1 MRRSVP
7 YFFLVPYFGIFALF
21 LAWPLIHS
29 VYLSLLNTRVHPWS
43 FQPVANWGRL
53 FGDPAFLNA
62 LQNTLL
68 ILVVQVPLMLILA
81 MVLALMLNV
90 PTLRLR
96 GLYRFA
102 FFCPVVVGEVA
113 YSVTFRLLFNT
124 EFGAINAAL
133 VSLGFGRIDW
143 LYSAGSA
150 FAVVVIAI
158 TWKWAGYNALILLAG
173 LQSIPSE
180 LYEAAEIDGANG
192 WQKFWRITLPLVQ
205 PVLLF
210 CLVLSVIGTLQLF
223 AEPFLITRGG
233 PGNATTTLGVYLY
246 RQGFETFN
254 FGYASVIG
262 YTVAFIGLIFSVIQL
277 KLFGRS
283 Q

>member
-1 MRRSVP
+1 MRRSIP
-7 YFFLVPYFGIFALF
+7 YLFLIPYFGIFVLF

-29 VYLSLLNTRVHPWS
+29 LYLSFLNTRVHPWS
-43 FQPVANWGRL
+43 FQPTANWGRL
-53 FGDPAFLNA
+53 LADPAFLNA
-62 LQNTLL
+62 LQNTFL
-68 ILVVQVPLMLILA
+68 ILIVQVPLMLTLA

-124 EFGAINAAL
+124 EFGAVNSAL
-133 VSLGFGRIDW
+133 AGLGLGRVDW
-143 LYSAGSA
+143 LFSAVGA
-150 FAVVVIAI
+150 FAVIVIAI

-173 LQSIPSE
+173 LQSIPNE
-180 LYEAAEIDGANG
+180 LYEAAEIDGATG

-223 AEPFLITRGG
+223 TEPFLITRGG

-246 RQGFETFN
+246 RQGFESFN

-262 YTVAFIGLIFSVIQL
+262 YTVAIIGIIFSGIQL
-277 KLFGRS
+277 RLFGRTR
-283 Q
+283 